1 MLCVVENHSMI
12 LGILLLLCFFK
23 FSSLLMSYIF
33 KLFLIF
39 SCFQGKMKISIII
52 TIAIIINIFV
62 AEPLHTVM
70 QKAITNILIYKTD
83 SKC

>member
-1 MLCVVENHSMI
+1 
-12 LGILLLLCFFK
+12 
-23 FSSLLMSYIF
+23 MSYIF

-39 SCFQGKMKISIII
+39 SCFQGKMKISII
-52 TIAIIINIFV
+52 IAIIINIFV

-70 QKAITNILIYKTD
+70 QKAITNILIYEAD

>member
-1 MLCVVENHSMI
+1 
-12 LGILLLLCFFK
+12 
-23 FSSLLMSYIF
+23 
-33 KLFLIF
+33 
-39 SCFQGKMKISIII
+39 MKISIIK

-70 QKAITNILIYKTD
+70 QKAITNILIYETD